1 MIDPGS
7 DDFHFVLVNG
17 TLSTRRPMVSFTISA
32 ERCVVTNI
40 FFLVVLGAIVTT
52 FGVDTAHP
60 GMAIFVAAK
69 TKEGVWVV
77 RASFE
82 IKHSNFDI
90 SRVHTSI
97 ERQNNGCRFFLVN
110 IQDPS
115 NRDNS

>member
-1 MIDPGS
+1 
-7 DDFHFVLVNG
+7 
-17 TLSTRRPMVSFTISA
+17 MVTD
-32 ERCVVTNI
+32 I
-40 FFLVVLGAIVTT
+40 FFLVVLGAIVAT

-60 GMAIFVAAK
+60 GMFIFVAAK

-115 NRDNS
+115 NRDNSL